1 MSAPAEF
8 ISIREFARRDGCNEK
23 LVRRAVKA
31 GKLKVSEDGRV
42 DAAQCGSD
50 WRRTNRRAAETAD
63 TEAPKGADTQK
74 VSAPK
79 QSAKKLSAPTDDDDD
94 LHKAVAEIVGE
105 ESSNF
110 LADVLAGKFHLIGNA
125 EKIKENALAA
135 KHLLAARQAAGDLIE
150 VEKAEALFFDT
161 ARAERDGWISFP
173 SRIGPL
179 LAADLDID
187 GDRVVEALTI
197 YVQQQ
202 LEQLGDPTADFTARS

>member
-8 ISIREFARRDGCNEK
+8 ISIREFARRDGCDDK
-23 LVRRAVKA
+23 LVRRAVKS
-31 GKLKVSEDGRV
+31 GKLAVSEDGRV
-42 DAAQCGSD
+42 DASQVGSA
-50 WRRTNRRAAETAD
+50 WRRTNRRAEAGAD
-63 TEAPKGADTQK
+63 KLALKGADKPK

-79 QSAKKLSAPTDDDDD
+79 KAVDKMSAPADDK
-94 LHKAVAEIVGE
+94 LRSAVEEIIGE

-110 LADVLAGKFHLIGNA
+110 LDDVLAGKFHLLGDA

-135 KHLLAARQAAGDLIE
+135 KHLLAARKEAGDLIE
-150 VEKAEALFFDT
+150 VERAEALFFET

-173 SRIGPL
+173 TRIGPL
-179 LAADLDID
+179 LAADLDLD
-187 GDRVVEALTI
+187 ADRVVEALTI